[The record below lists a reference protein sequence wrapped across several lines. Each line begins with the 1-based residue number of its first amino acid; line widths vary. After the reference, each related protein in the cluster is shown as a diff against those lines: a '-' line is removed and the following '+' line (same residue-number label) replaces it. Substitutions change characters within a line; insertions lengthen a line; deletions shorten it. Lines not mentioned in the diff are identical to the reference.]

1 MLTETFACAGWD
13 VTPKELK
20 RIAEWQ
26 YVNGV
31 NLMCQ
36 HLYPYSIRGQRK
48 RDYPAFY
55 SEHNPWTDELKTFDD
70 YFTELGY
77 LLANSREQA
86 DVLIVHPIH
95 SAYLTF
101 DRANDEASVRSV
113 GEPFNVLIERFGAA
127 GIGHHYGD
135 ERLMEKYGSVKDG
148 KLTIGQCT
156 YSYVVVP
163 DCDTL
168 DSSTAALLKDY
179 LAQGGRLML
188 AGRKPTRI
196 DGELADLSFLQAN
209 LTWDELVQERALLS
223 ETNRDVRC
231 TLRFAEGGNFLFA
244 VNLSETDTADVA
256 VKLPFAGAQSYDL
269 LTHETK
275 ATAFEKTSN
284 GIAAKLYLAPGE
296 SVLLMQND
304 SAIPQAQKSP
314 IAEAM
319 EPGGTWTLSA
329 PVQNSLTLDKAALS
343 YDGKTYTE
351 PLPVPYISE
360 RLLREKTNRKI
371 WLRYAFTADYLPDDL
386 TLELETLQNAK
397 LSVNGTEMQPDRSG
411 GP

>member
-86 DVLIVHPIH
+86 DVLILHPIH

-101 DRANDEASVRSV
+101 DRANDEASVRNV

-148 KLTIGQCT
+148 RLTIGQCT
-156 YSYVVVP
+156 YSFVVIP

-179 LAQGGRLML
+179 LSQGGRLML

-196 DGELADLSFLQAN
+196 DGEIADLSFLQGN
-209 LTWDELVQERALLS
+209 LTWDELVRERALLP
-223 ETNRDVRC
+223 EANRDVRC
-231 TLRFAEGGNFLFA
+231 TLRFAENGNFLFA
-244 VNLSETDTADVA
+244 VNLSETDTAD
-256 VKLPFAGAQSYDL
+256 
-269 LTHETK
+269 
-275 ATAFEKTSN
+275 
-284 GIAAKLYLAPGE
+284 
-296 SVLLMQND
+296 M
-304 SAIPQAQKSP
+304 
-314 IAEAM
+314 
-319 EPGGTWTLSA
+319 
-329 PVQNSLTLDKAALS
+329 
-343 YDGKTYTE
+343 
-351 PLPVPYISE
+351 
-360 RLLREKTNRKI
+360 
-371 WLRYAFTADYLPDDL
+371 
-386 TLELETLQNAK
+386 
-397 LSVNGTEMQPDRSG
+397 SVNFRLRAWRHTIC
-411 GP
+411 